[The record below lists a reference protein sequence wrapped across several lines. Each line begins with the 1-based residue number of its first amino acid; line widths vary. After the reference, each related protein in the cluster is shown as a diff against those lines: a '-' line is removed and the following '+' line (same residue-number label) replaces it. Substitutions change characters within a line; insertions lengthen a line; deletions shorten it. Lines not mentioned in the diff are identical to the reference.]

1 MGRSRSRSRSRDRR
15 RRSRSRDREERRS
28 RERRHKKEKRRRR
41 DSDRS
46 NSDDDIEAL
55 IRKER
60 RRNGG
65 SSNSP
70 STSYATLVGELGA
83 GSKFDISQLSD
94 AAKEWLDARVTEQV
108 SARVADLESL
118 VQERVAKAR
127 AELES
132 RLRAQ
137 IEQEMMREVE
147 QSKKREE
154 ESKKR
159 CLELEESL
167 EKKMKEVEENERKLN
182 EERLVMLETKSKLE
196 MERNALQKEKE
207 MLTRNE
213 QQAILNKGGAMRA
226 PIKLKLG
233 FGKQERPKSNK
244 SCYDVDEEM
253 NTISIQLF
261 FTIIPFL
268 KENPVVR
275 YLRVRKMPEEEAEAE
290 ADQLSPLEKLQA
302 KHRKEKKDLQSTLTS
317 LRHSVAKS
325 DKKRKREI
333 AAEIEKLES
342 ELKQRQQKE
351 LAELDLNLPKQTEPA
366 LVADQADVS
375 TNEKQ
380 RHDIPRVSKAQ
391 KRRERKADE
400 NKRRLEAEKE
410 DMQNAEF
417 APGRLERAAIEA
429 VLAERG
435 LLLHEIAPDGDCLYN
450 AIAHQLSLL
459 GGISAKSSGADV
471 RRKAAAFI
479 RSHKDD
485 FLPFLTDRD
494 GKPIDEFN
502 FDEYCGLIER
512 CSSDGGEWGGEP
524 ELRALSSVLERSIE
538 VIQPEGRCAV
548 FGEEFASRKPITITF
563 HRYAY
568 NLGEHYNSTDVA

>member
-1 MGRSRSRSRSRDRR
+1 
-15 RRSRSRDREERRS
+15 
-28 RERRHKKEKRRRR
+28 
-41 DSDRS
+41 
-46 NSDDDIEAL
+46 
-55 IRKER
+55 
-60 RRNGG
+60 
-65 SSNSP
+65 
-70 STSYATLVGELGA
+70 
-83 GSKFDISQLSD
+83 
-94 AAKEWLDARVTEQV
+94 
-108 SARVADLESL
+108 
-118 VQERVAKAR
+118 
-127 AELES
+127 
-132 RLRAQ
+132 
-137 IEQEMMREVE
+137 
-147 QSKKREE
+147 
-154 ESKKR
+154 
-159 CLELEESL
+159 
-167 EKKMKEVEENERKLN
+167 
-182 EERLVMLETKSKLE
+182 
-196 MERNALQKEKE
+196 
-207 MLTRNE
+207 
-213 QQAILNKGGAMRA
+213 
-226 PIKLKLG
+226 
-233 FGKQERPKSNK
+233 
-244 SCYDVDEEM
+244 
-253 NTISIQLF
+253 
-261 FTIIPFL
+261 
-268 KENPVVR
+268 
-275 YLRVRKMPEEEAEAE
+275 MPEEEAEAE

-302 KHRKEKKDLQSTLTS
+302 KHRKEKKDLQCERSQPLIYCTFARHYVGNNVQQLRDFCNSARNFVSATLTS

-524 ELRALSSVLERSIE
+524 EVSFTYVNLEVL
-538 VIQPEGRCAV
+538 
-548 FGEEFASRKPITITF
+548 
-563 HRYAY
+563 
-568 NLGEHYNSTDVA
+568 NLGQRCRL